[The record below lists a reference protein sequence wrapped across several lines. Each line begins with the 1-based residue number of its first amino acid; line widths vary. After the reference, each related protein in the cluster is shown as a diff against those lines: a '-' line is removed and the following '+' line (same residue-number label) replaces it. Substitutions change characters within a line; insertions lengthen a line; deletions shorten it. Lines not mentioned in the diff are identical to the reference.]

1 MSSALCIHAMSPTQH
16 PSGSLLTHFEP
27 LEDPRTAYLV
37 EHPLL
42 DIVALTICAVICGAE
57 TWEEIE
63 AYGHSKSDWLKTF
76 LGLPNGIP
84 SHDTIA
90 RVFALLEPTQLQ
102 ECFVSWV
109 KSIAELSLGEV
120 VSLDGKSARHSY
132 DKRSGKGAI
141 HMVSAW
147 ASENQL
153 VLGQVKVSDK
163 SNEITAIPKLLNILD
178 VSGCIVTI
186 DAMGAQKEI
195 AQQIIDQGADY
206 VLSLKGNQGNLHED
220 VEQLFNWACKTD
232 FKEIEHEAYQTI
244 EKGHGRIEIRRY
256 WLLGNVEH
264 LEDAQRWK
272 GLKRVGM
279 IEAERR
285 IEGKPTTLERRYF
298 LTSLDGGIKRFAH
311 ASRGHWGIENRL
323 HWSLDVVFHEDDSRI
338 RKGHAPE
345 NMTVMRKIA
354 LNLLAQES
362 SKGSKKAKR
371 LKAGWDN
378 DFLVQVLL
386 A

>member
-1 MSSALCIHAMSPTQH
+1 MSTSTSLSD
-16 PSGSLLTHFEP
+16 SLLTHFEP

-42 DIVALTICAVICGAE
+42 DIMALTICAVICGAE
-57 TWEEIE
+57 SWKDIE
-63 AYGHSKSDWLKTF
+63 AYGHSKSEWLKTF
-76 LGLPNGIP
+76 LSLPNGIP

-102 ECFVSWV
+102 RCFVSWV

-120 VSLDGKSARHSY
+120 VSLDGKSARRSY
-132 DKRSGKGAI
+132 DKGAGKGAI

-153 VLGQVKVSDK
+153 VLGQVKVEGK
-163 SNEITAIPKLLNILD
+163 SNEITAIPKLLSILD
-178 VSGCIVTI
+178 VSGCLVTI
-186 DAMGAQKEI
+186 DAMGAQTEI
-195 AQQIIDQGADY
+195 AKQIIDQGADY
-206 VLSLKGNQGNLHED
+206 VLSLKGNQGHLHQD
-220 VEQLFNWACKTD
+220 VEQLFDWATKTD
-232 FKEIEHEAYQTI
+232 FKDIEHEAYQTI
-244 EKGHGRIEIRRY
+244 DKGHGRIEIRRY
-256 WLLGNVEH
+256 WLLANVEY
-264 LEDAQRWK
+264 LEDAQRWE

-279 IEAERR
+279 IESERR
-285 IEGKPTTLERRYF
+285 IDGQPTTTERRYY
-298 LTSLDGGIKRFAH
+298 LVSLDGDVERFAY
-311 ASRGHWGIENRL
+311 ASRGHWGIENKL

-345 NMTVMRKIA
+345 NMTVIRKIA

-362 SKGSKKAKR
+362 SKGSKKGKR

-378 DFLVQVLL
+378 DFLIRVLL

>member
-1 MSSALCIHAMSPTQH
+1 MCQTTAMSPSTH
-16 PSGSLLTHFEP
+16 ASTSLLTHFEK
-27 LEDPRTAYLV
+27 LEDPQTTYLV

-42 DIVALTICAVICGAE
+42 DIIALTICAIICGAE

-63 AYGHSKSDWLKTF
+63 AYGQSKHDWLKRF
-76 LGLPNGIP
+76 LELPNGIP
-84 SHDTIA
+84 SHDTIS
-90 RVFALLEPTQLQ
+90 RVFALLEPNQLQ
-102 ECFVSWV
+102 ECFVRWV
-109 KSIAELSLGEV
+109 KSIAELSLGEI
-120 VSLDGKSARHSY
+120 VSIDGKSARHSY
-132 DKRSGKGAI
+132 DKGQGKGAI

-153 VLGQVKVSDK
+153 VLGQVKVADK
-163 SNEITAIPKLLNILD
+163 SNEITAIPKLLNLLD
-178 VSGCIVTI
+178 VQGCIVTI

-206 VLSLKGNQGNLHED
+206 VLSLKGNQGTLHED
-220 VEQLFNWACKTD
+220 VQQLFDWADKTD
-232 FKEIEHEAYQTI
+232 FKWQ
-244 EKGHGRIEIRRY
+244 
-256 WLLGNVEH
+256 
-264 LEDAQRWK
+264 

-279 IEAERR
+279 IESERR
-285 IEGKPTTLERRYF
+285 IEGKPATRERRYY
-298 LTSLDGGIKRFAH
+298 LISLDGGIERFAD
-311 ASRGHWGIENRL
+311 ASRGHWGIENQL

-354 LNLLAQES
+354 LSLLAKES
-362 SKGSKKAKR
+362 SKSSKKAKR

-378 DFLVQVLL
+378 DFLIQVLL

>member
-1 MSSALCIHAMSPTQH
+1 MSLSQS
-16 PSGSLLTHFEP
+16 PSGFLLRHFES

-42 DIVALTICAVICGAE
+42 DILALTICAVICGAE

-63 AYGHSKSDWLKTF
+63 AYGHSKLDWLKTF
-76 LGLPNGIP
+76 LGLPNGVP
-84 SHDTIA
+84 SHDTIS
-90 RVFALLEPTQLQ
+90 RVFALLEPSQLQ
-102 ECFVSWV
+102 ACFVSWV
-109 KSIAELSLGEV
+109 KSIAELNLGEV
-120 VSLDGKSARHSY
+120 ILLDGKSARHSY
-132 DKRSGKGAI
+132 DKDNGKGAI

-153 VLGQVKVSDK
+153 VLGQVKVADK
-163 SNEITAIPKLLNILD
+163 SNEITAIPKLLNLLD

-186 DAMGAQKEI
+186 DAMGTQKEI
-195 AQQIIDQGADY
+195 AKQIIDQDADY
-206 VLSLKGNQGNLHED
+206 VLSLKGNQGNLHQD
-220 VEQLFNWACKTD
+220 VVQLFDWADKTD

-244 EKGHGRIEIRRY
+244 DKGHGRIEIRRY
-256 WLLGNVEH
+256 WLLDQVEY
-264 LEDAQRWK
+264 LEDAQLWK

-279 IEAERR
+279 VEAERR
-285 IEGKPTTLERRYF
+285 IEGQPATTERRYF
-298 LTSLDGGIKRFAH
+298 LTSLDGGVECFAD
-311 ASRGHWGIENRL
+311 ASRCHWGIENKL
-323 HWSLDVVFHEDDSRI
+323 HWSLDVVFHEDDTRI
-338 RKGHAPE
+338 RHGHAPE
-345 NMTVMRKIA
+345 NMTVMRKMA
-354 LNLLAQES
+354 LNLLAKES

>member
-1 MSSALCIHAMSPTQH
+1 MSLSTN
-16 PSGSLLTHFEP
+16 PSVSLLTHFES

-42 DIVALTICAVICGAE
+42 DILALTICAVICGAE

-63 AYGHSKSDWLKTF
+63 AYGHSKLDWLKTF
-76 LGLPNGIP
+76 LSLPNGIP
-84 SHDTIA
+84 SHDTIS
-90 RVFALLEPTQLQ
+90 RVFALLDPSQLQ
-102 ECFVSWV
+102 QCFVSWV

-120 VSLDGKSARHSY
+120 ISLDGKSARRSY
-132 DKRSGKGAI
+132 DQGKGKGAI

-153 VLGQVKVSDK
+153 VLGQVKVADK
-163 SNEITAIPKLLNILD
+163 SNEITAIPKLLNLLD

-186 DAMGAQKEI
+186 DAMGTQKEI
-195 AQQIIDQGADY
+195 AKQIIDQDADY
-206 VLSLKGNQGNLHED
+206 VLSLKGNQGNLHQD
-220 VEQLFNWACKTD
+220 VEQLFDWAYKTD

-244 EKGHGRIEIRRY
+244 DKGHGRIEIRRY
-256 WLLGNVEH
+256 WLLDKVEY
-264 LEDAQRWK
+264 LEGAQLWE

-279 IEAERR
+279 VEAERR
-285 IEGKPTTLERRYF
+285 IDGQSITIERRYF
-298 LTSLDGGIKRFAH
+298 LTSLDGGVERFAQ
-311 ASRGHWGIENRL
+311 ATRQHWGIENKL

-338 RKGHAPE
+338 RHGHAPE

-354 LNLLAQES
+354 LNLLAKEA

>member
-1 MSSALCIHAMSPTQH
+1 MSQ
-16 PSGSLLTHFEP
+16 PSSLLTYFAN

-57 TWEEIE
+57 TWEDIE
-63 AYGHSKSDWLKTF
+63 EYGHSKLDWLKTF

-102 ECFVSWV
+102 TCFVSWV
-109 KSIAELSLGEV
+109 NSIAKLSLGEV

-132 DKRSGKGAI
+132 DKGSGKGAI

-153 VLGQVKVSDK
+153 VLGQVKVDDK

-186 DAMGAQKEI
+186 DAMGAQTEI
-195 AQQIIDQGADY
+195 ASQIIDKGADY
-206 VLSLKGNQGNLHED
+206 VLSLKGNQGNLHQD
-220 VEQLFNWACKTD
+220 VEQLFDWARKTD
-232 FKEIEHEAYQTI
+232 FKDIEHEAYQTVD
-244 EKGHGRIEIRRY
+244 KGHGRIEIRRH
-256 WLLGNVEH
+256 WLLGQVEH
-264 LEDAQRWK
+264 LEDAQRWE

-279 IEAERR
+279 IESERR
-285 IEGKPTTLERRYF
+285 IAGQPPTIERRYY
-298 LTSLDGGIKRFAH
+298 LVSLDGGIERFAY
-311 ASRGHWGIENRL
+311 ASRGHWGIENKL

-345 NMTVMRKIA
+345 NMTTIRKIA
-354 LNLLAQES
+354 LNLLAKES
-362 SKGSKKAKR
+362 SKGSKKNKR

-378 DFLVQVLL
+378 DFLIRVLFS
-386 A
+386 

>member
-1 MSSALCIHAMSPTQH
+1 MSQSKY
-16 PSGSLLTHFEP
+16 PSGSLLTHFES

-63 AYGHSKSDWLKTF
+63 AYGHSKVAWLKTF
-76 LGLPNGIP
+76 LSLPNGIP

-109 KSIAELSLGEV
+109 KSVAELSLGEV
-120 VSLDGKSARHSY
+120 ISLDGKSARHSY
-132 DKRSGKGAI
+132 DTGTGKGAI

-153 VLGQVKVSDK
+153 VLGQVKVTDK
-163 SNEITAIPKLLNILD
+163 SNEITAIPRLLNILD

-186 DAMGAQKEI
+186 DAMGAQTEI
-195 AQQIIDQGADY
+195 AKQIIDQGADY
-206 VLSLKGNQGNLHED
+206 VLSLKGNQGTLRED
-220 VEQLFNWACKTD
+220 VEQLFDWACKTD
-232 FKEIEHEAYQTI
+232 FKGIDHEAYQTI
-244 EKGHGRIEIRRY
+244 DKGHGRIEVRRY
-256 WLLGNVEH
+256 WLLDNVEY
-264 LEDAQRWK
+264 LENAERWD
-272 GLKRVGM
+272 GLNRVGM
-279 IEAERR
+279 IESERR
-285 IEGKPTTLERRYF
+285 VDGQPPTIERRYY
-298 LTSLDGGIKRFAH
+298 LTSLDGGVEQFAY
-311 ASRGHWGIENRL
+311 ASRAHWGIENKL

-338 RKGHAPE
+338 RTGHAPE
-345 NMTVMRKIA
+345 NMTVIRKIA

>member
-1 MSSALCIHAMSPTQH
+1 MPPSTHASS
-16 PSGSLLTHFEP
+16 SLLTHFET
-27 LEDPRTAYLV
+27 LEDPRTVYLV

-42 DIVALTICAVICGAE
+42 DIVALTICAIICGAE

-63 AYGHSKSDWLKTF
+63 AYGQSKGDWLKTF

-84 SHDTIA
+84 SHDTIS
-90 RVFALLEPTQLQ
+90 RVFALLEPSQLQ

-109 KSIAELSLGEV
+109 KSIAELSFGEV
-120 VSLDGKSARHSY
+120 VSIDGKSARHSY
-132 DKRSGKGAI
+132 DKGKGKGAI

-153 VLGQVKVSDK
+153 VLGQVKVADK

-178 VSGCIVTI
+178 VQGCIVTI

-195 AQQIIDQGADY
+195 AKQIIDQGADY
-206 VLSLKGNQGNLHED
+206 VLSLKGNQGTLHED
-220 VEQLFNWACKTD
+220 VKQLFDWADKTE
-232 FKEIEHEAYQTI
+232 FKDIEHEAHQTI
-244 EKGHGRIEIRRY
+244 DKGHGRLEIRRY
-256 WLLGNVEH
+256 WLLDNVEH
-264 LEDAQRWK
+264 LENAQHWR
-272 GLKRVGM
+272 GLQRVGM
-279 IEAERR
+279 IESERR
-285 IEGKPTTLERRYF
+285 IEGKPTTRERRYY
-298 LTSLDGGIKRFAH
+298 LTSLDGGIERFAG
-311 ASRGHWGIENRL
+311 ASRGHWGIKNKL

-354 LNLLAQES
+354 LNLLAKES

-378 DFLVQVLL
+378 DFLIQVLL

>member
-1 MSSALCIHAMSPTQH
+1 MLKANHASR
-16 PSGSLLTHFEP
+16 SLLTHFEA
-27 LEDPRTAYLV
+27 LEDPRTSYLI
-37 EHPLL
+37 EHPLI
-42 DIVALTICAVICGAE
+42 DIIALTICAIICGAE

-63 AYGHSKSDWLKTF
+63 AYGQSKHDWLKTF

-84 SHDTIA
+84 SHDTIS
-90 RVFALLEPTQLQ
+90 RVFALLEPVQLQ

-109 KSIAELSLGEV
+109 KSIAELSLGEI
-120 VSLDGKSARHSY
+120 VSIDGKSARHSY
-132 DKRSGKGAI
+132 DKGKGKGAI

-153 VLGQVKVSDK
+153 VLGQVKVADK

-178 VSGCIVTI
+178 VQECIVTI

-195 AQQIIDQGADY
+195 AKQIIDQGADY
-206 VLSLKGNQGNLHED
+206 VLSLKGNQGTLHED
-220 VEQLFNWACKTD
+220 VEQLFDWAHKTE
-232 FKEIEHEAYQTI
+232 FKDIEHEAYQTI
-244 EKGHGRIEIRRY
+244 DKGHGRLEIRRY
-256 WLLGNVEH
+256 WLLDNVEH
-264 LEDAQRWK
+264 LENAQQWQ

-279 IEAERR
+279 IESERQ
-285 IEGKPTTLERRYF
+285 IKGKPTTQERRYY
-298 LTSLDGGIKRFAH
+298 LSSLDGDIERFAD
-311 ASRGHWGIENRL
+311 ATRGHWGIENKL
-323 HWSLDVVFHEDDSRI
+323 HWSLDVVFHEDNSRI
-338 RKGHAPE
+338 RNGHAPE

-354 LNLLAQES
+354 LNLLAKES

-378 DFLVQVLL
+378 DFLIQVLL

>member
-1 MSSALCIHAMSPTQH
+1 MSQSTN
-16 PSGSLLTHFEP
+16 PSGSLLTHFET

-42 DIVALTICAVICGAE
+42 DIVALTICSVICGAE

-63 AYGHSKSDWLKTF
+63 AYGHSKLNWLKTF
-76 LGLPNGIP
+76 LRLPNGIP

-120 VSLDGKSARHSY
+120 ISIDGKSARHSY
-132 DKRSGKGAI
+132 NTGAGRGAI

-153 VLGQVKVSDK
+153 VLGQVKVADK

-178 VSGCIVTI
+178 ISGCIVTI
-186 DAMGAQKEI
+186 DAMGAQTEI
-195 AQQIIDQGADY
+195 AKQIIDQGADY
-206 VLSLKGNQGNLHED
+206 VLSLKGNQGTLHDD
-220 VEQLFNWACKTD
+220 VKQLFDWACKTD
-232 FKEIEHEAYQTI
+232 FNDIDHEAYQTI
-244 EKGHGRIEIRRY
+244 DKGHGRIEVRRY
-256 WLLGNVEH
+256 WLLDKVEH
-264 LEDAQRWK
+264 LENAERWK

-279 IEAERR
+279 IESERR
-285 IEGKPTTLERRYF
+285 IDGRPPTTERRYY
-298 LTSLDGGIKRFAH
+298 LTSLDGGIERFAY
-311 ASRGHWGIENRL
+311 ASRGHWGVENKL
-323 HWSLDVVFHEDDSRI
+323 HWSLDVIFHEDDSRI

-345 NMTVMRKIA
+345 NMTTIRKIA
-354 LNLLAQES
+354 LNLLAKES

-378 DFLVQVLL
+378 DFLIRVLL

>member
-1 MSSALCIHAMSPTQH
+1 MSQSTS
-16 PSGSLLTHFEP
+16 SSSSLLTHFER

-63 AYGHSKSDWLKTF
+63 AYGHSKLIWLKTF
-76 LGLPNGIP
+76 LRLPNGVP

-132 DKRSGKGAI
+132 DKGAGKGAI

-153 VLGQVKVSDK
+153 VLGQVKVADK

-178 VSGCIVTI
+178 ISGCIVTI
-186 DAMGAQKEI
+186 DAMGAQTEI

-206 VLSLKGNQGNLHED
+206 VLSLKGNQGTLHED
-220 VEQLFNWACKTD
+220 VEQLFEWACQTD
-232 FKEIEHEAYQTI
+232 FKDIDHEAYQTI
-244 EKGHGRIEIRRY
+244 DKGHGRIEIRRY
-256 WLLGNVEH
+256 WLLDNVEH
-264 LEDAQRWK
+264 LENAKRWT
-272 GLKRVGM
+272 GLNRVGM
-279 IEAERR
+279 IESERR
-285 IEGKPTTLERRYF
+285 IDGRPTTIERRYY
-298 LTSLDGGIKRFAH
+298 LTSLEGGVERFAY
-311 ASRGHWGIENRL
+311 ASRGHWGVENKL

-345 NMTVMRKIA
+345 NMTLIRKIA
-354 LNLLAQES
+354 LNLLVKES

-378 DFLVQVLL
+378 NFLVQVLL

>member
-1 MSSALCIHAMSPTQH
+1 MSESTN

-57 TWEEIE
+57 TWEDIE
-63 AYGHSKSDWLKTF
+63 AYGHSKLTWLKTF
-76 LGLPNGIP
+76 LRLPNGIP

-109 KSIAELSLGEV
+109 KGIAELSLGEV

-132 DKRSGKGAI
+132 DKGAGKGAI

-153 VLGQVKVSDK
+153 VLGQVKVADK

-186 DAMGAQKEI
+186 DAMGAQTEI
-195 AQQIIDQGADY
+195 AQQIIDQDADY
-206 VLSLKGNQGNLHED
+206 VLSLKGNQGTLHDD
-220 VEQLFNWACKTD
+220 VEQLFDWARKTE
-232 FKEIEHEAYQTI
+232 FKDIEHEAYQTI
-244 EKGHGRIEIRRY
+244 DKGHGRIELRRY
-256 WLLGNVEH
+256 WLLDKVEH
-264 LEDAQRWK
+264 LENAERWK

-279 IEAERR
+279 IESQRR
-285 IEGKPTTLERRYF
+285 IDGQPTTTERRYY
-298 LTSLDGGIKRFAH
+298 LTSLDGGVERFAY
-311 ASRGHWGIENRL
+311 ASRGHWGIENKL

-345 NMTVMRKIA
+345 NMTVIRKIA
-354 LNLLAQES
+354 LNLLAKES

>member
-1 MSSALCIHAMSPTQH
+1 MSQSTH
-16 PSGSLLTHFEP
+16 PSSSLLTHFES

-57 TWEEIE
+57 TWEDIE
-63 AYGHSKSDWLKTF
+63 VYGHSKVTWLKTF
-76 LGLPNGIP
+76 LRLPNGIP

-120 VSLDGKSARHSY
+120 ISLDGKSARHSY
-132 DKRSGKGAI
+132 DKGAGKGAI

-153 VLGQVKVSDK
+153 VLGQVKVAAK
-163 SNEITAIPKLLNILD
+163 SNEITAIPKLLTLLD

-186 DAMGAQKEI
+186 DAMGTQTEI
-195 AQQIIDQGADY
+195 AQQKIIDQGADY
-206 VLSLKGNQGNLHED
+206 VLSLKGNQGTLHTD
-220 VEQLFNWACKTD
+220 VEQLFDWARKTD
-232 FKEIEHEAYQTI
+232 FKDIDHEAYQTI
-244 EKGHGRIEIRRY
+244 DKGHGRIDVRRY
-256 WLLGNVEH
+256 WLLGNVDH
-264 LEDAQRWK
+264 LEN
-272 GLKRVGM
+272 
-279 IEAERR
+279 AERWTGLSR
-285 IEGKPTTLERRYF
+285 IGKIESERHIDGHPPTTERRYY
-298 LTSLDGGIKRFAH
+298 LTSLDGGVERFAY
-311 ASRGHWGIENRL
+311 ASRGHWGIENNL

-345 NMTVMRKIA
+345 NMTVIRKIA
-354 LNLLAQES
+354 LNLLTKES

-378 DFLVQVLL
+378 DFLVRVQL

>member
-1 MSSALCIHAMSPTQH
+1 MSL
-16 PSGSLLTHFEP
+16 PSRSSSSLLTHFET

-63 AYGHSKSDWLKTF
+63 AYGHSKSEWLKTF
-76 LGLPNGIP
+76 LSLPNGIP

-109 KSIAELSLGEV
+109 KSITRLSLGEV
-120 VSLDGKSARHSY
+120 VSIDGKSARHS
-132 DKRSGKGAI
+132 DDRSKGKGAI

-147 ASENQL
+147 ASENQM
-153 VLGQVKVSDK
+153 VLGQVKVADK

-186 DAMGAQKEI
+186 DAMGTQKEI
-195 AQQIIDQGADY
+195 AKQIIDQDADY
-206 VLSLKGNQGNLHED
+206 VLSLKGNQGSIHAD
-220 VEQLFNWACKTD
+220 VQQLFDWAHKTE
-232 FKEIEHEAYQTI
+232 FKDIEHEAYQTI
-244 EKGHGRIEIRRY
+244 SKGHGRIEIRRY
-256 WLLGNVEH
+256 WLLGAVEH
-264 LEDAQRWK
+264 LENAHQWND
-272 GLKRVGM
+272 LKRVGM
-279 IEAERR
+279 IESERR
-285 IEGKPTTLERRYF
+285 IDGLPPTTERRYY
-298 LTSLDGGIKRFAH
+298 LVSLDGGIERFAH
-311 ASRGHWGIENRL
+311 ASRGHWGIENKL

-354 LNLLAQES
+354 LNLLAKES

-378 DFLVQVLL
+378 DFLIRVLL

>member
-1 MSSALCIHAMSPTQH
+1 MSQSTH
-16 PSGSLLTHFEP
+16 PSASLLTHFET
-27 LEDPRTAYLV
+27 LEDPRTAYLI
-37 EHPLL
+37 EHPLI
-42 DIVALTICAVICGAE
+42 DIIALTICAVICGAE
-57 TWEEIE
+57 TWEDIE
-63 AYGHSKSDWLKTF
+63 AYGHSKQDWLKTF
-76 LGLPNGIP
+76 LQLPSGIP

-109 KSIAELSLGEV
+109 KSIAKLSLGEV
-120 VSLDGKSARHSY
+120 ISLDGKSARHSY
-132 DKRSGKGAI
+132 DKGAGKGAI

-147 ASENQL
+147 AGENQL
-153 VLGQVKVSDK
+153 VLGQVKVADK
-163 SNEITAIPKLLNILD
+163 SNEITAIPQLLNLLD

-186 DAMGAQKEI
+186 DAMGAQTEI
-195 AQQIIDQGADY
+195 AEQIIDQNADY
-206 VLSLKGNQGNLHED
+206 VLSLKRNQGNLHED
-220 VEQLFNWACKTD
+220 VEQLFEWAHKTD
-232 FKEIEHEAYQTI
+232 FKDIEHEAHRTI
-244 EKGHGRIEIRRY
+244 DKGHGRIEVRRY
-256 WLLGNVEH
+256 WLLDNVEH

-279 IEAERR
+279 VESERR
-285 IEGKPTTLERRYF
+285 SQGQPTTTEQRYY
-298 LTSLDGGIKRFAH
+298 LTSLDGGIERFVDAV
-311 ASRGHWGIENRL
+311 RGHWGIENKL

-338 RKGHAPE
+338 RKGHASE

-354 LNLLAQES
+354 LNLLAKES
-362 SKGSKKAKR
+362 SKGSKKNKR